1 MFEIDF
7 PWDSRIHCPRC
18 GINNIPSVNDMERHG
33 QQDIEKMIKDCV
45 HLKYHGSWDEDVF
58 AVDKENLSQKFT
70 SLSEEEFE
78 KFNDGKNVP
87 FQNFLLKNLNKG
99 YVQFCQTMPPPSGM
113 GGFTIYDLSAGLEDE
128 DD

>member
-7 PWDSRIHCPRC
+7 PWGSRIHCPRC
-18 GINNIPSVNDMERHG
+18 
-33 QQDIEKMIKDCV
+33 
-45 HLKYHGSWDEDVF
+45 
-58 AVDKENLSQKFT
+58 A
-70 SLSEEEFE
+70 LSEEEFE

-87 FQNFLLKNLNKG
+87 FQNFLLKNLNEG
-99 YVQFCQTMPPPSGM
+99 YVQFCQTIPPPSGM